1 MRRFILGCYY
11 AALIALLIS
20 IGCFA
25 IGIASVMIHSS
36 SYHEEIHREVVVENA
51 HEEVSK

>member
-11 AALIALLIS
+11 VTLIALLIS

-25 IGIASVMIHSS
+25 IGVASVMIRGSLS
-36 SYHEEIHREVVVENA
+36 NEEIHGEVY
-51 HEEVSK
+51 EEVSK